1 MDWFLII
8 TATIIYLGV
17 IGFLFDIRL
26 MYDVTKNNG
35 VLSVKLFKAIP
46 IVNLELKIE
55 GNVLNFSKA
64 KKKAKSLKVKLNSQN
79 IKFLDVLKNNLIHRI
94 YISRISVDS
103 IVILDNPKIA
113 SIFSGTLYLL
123 LNYLRYF
130 LCRWQRDLD
139 MTNNVVTGFSGNRFV
154 LFFEG
159 TVVVS
164 IIDLMWAII
173 KSVFERKLNGKKY
186 RQFDI

>member
-1 MDWFLII
+1 
-8 TATIIYLGV
+8 
-17 IGFLFDIRL
+17 
-26 MYDVTKNNG
+26 
-35 VLSVKLFKAIP
+35 
-46 IVNLELKIE
+46 
-55 GNVLNFSKA
+55 
-64 KKKAKSLKVKLNSQN
+64 
-79 IKFLDVLKNNLIHRI
+79 
-94 YISRISVDS
+94 
-103 IVILDNPKIA
+103 
-113 SIFSGTLYLL
+113 
-123 LNYLRYF
+123 LRYF